1 MKEKK
6 MTQKGITLIALI
18 VTIIV
23 LLILAGVSLRLIAGG
38 DGIMNRASNAVD
50 TYENAANDEKKELTY
65 AEALI
70 DEIDVNKNNIKYT
83 DEKGDTAI
91 IPKGFVPTGKDGEKN
106 IEDGLVITDAEQNEF
121 VWIPVKSEEEYVKKA
136 GSKNYSMT
144 AQNATD
150 NGKTIAQMVADDVLG
165 LNNIFGTSVTSTL
178 ADYPEKNVV
187 VNAGGFWVGRY
198 EAGTIDTGSDGSSN
212 VTKINWGTAEI
223 KSAKGIQPARYI
235 KQTQALSRANT
246 WLSNE
251 YVQSG
256 LITGTR
262 MGCDV

>member
-6 MTQKGITLIALI
+6 MKQKGITLIALI

-23 LLILAGVSLRLIAGG
+23 LLILSGVSLRLIAGG

-50 TYENAANDEKKELTY
+50 TYEKAANDEKKELTD

-70 DEIDVNKNNIKYT
+70 DEIDVGNIKYT

-121 VWIPVKSEEEYVKKA
+121 VWIPVKSEEEYIQKF
-136 GSKNYSMT
+136 GKNYYMT
-144 AQNATD
+144 VD
-150 NGKTIAQMVADDVLG
+150 GKSGNKLEDMIAGDVLG
-165 LNNIFGTSVTSTL
+165 VNEILGQAVNSELS
-178 ADYPEKNVV
+178 DQPEKEVV

-198 EAGTIDTGSDGSSN
+198 EAGTTDTGSDGSSN

-235 KQTQALSRANT
+235 TQQEALSRANT